1 MRRLRSRAKRN
12 TNIEDVATAAKVSV
26 ATVSRTMERPE
37 LVKEDTRRRVHEA
50 IKQLGYTPNLQAR
63 SLRTARTR
71 LIIAL
76 VPDIANPF
84 FSEVIR
90 GIEQIAHEKRYSVL
104 LGDTQNSRSREQAYV
119 DLVAARQAD
128 GLITLLPHVPQLKV
142 PGRMPVVNACEY
154 VLDRAITSVYV
165 DNVAGAESAV
175 GHLLNLGHRRI
186 AFVSGPANTPI
197 SDDRRRGYEG
207 ALQQAEQKIDTRLI
221 IPGDF
226 TFEAGARAVDTLL
239 DARLKF
245 TAIFCSNDEMAIGAM
260 RALRLR
266 GLRVPED
273 CSIVGFDDIRF
284 ARYTEPPLTTVAQPK
299 NQLGREAM
307 SLLLEILTN
316 PDTPVRKHVLPA
328 DLVVRGSAAPCR
340 SAREGHR

>member
-1 MRRLRSRAKRN
+1 MRRRRSRAKIN
-12 TNIEDVATAAKVSV
+12 TNIEDVAVAAKVSV

-37 LVKEDTRRRVHEA
+37 LVREETRLRVHEA
-50 IKQLGYTPNLQAR
+50 IKQLRYTPNVHAR
-63 SLRTARTR
+63 GLRTARTR

-90 GIEQIAHEKRYSVL
+90 GIEQAAHERSYSVL
-104 LGDTQNSRSREQAYV
+104 LGNTQNSRSREQAYV

-128 GLITLLPHVPQLKV
+128 GLITLLPRAPQMKV
-142 PGRMPVVNACEY
+142 LGRMPVVNACEY
-154 VLDRAITSVYV
+154 VLDSTTSSVSV
-165 DNVAGAESAV
+165 DNVAGAESAIS
-175 GHLLNLGHRRI
+175 HLLNLGHRCI
-186 AFVSGPANTPI
+186 AFVSGPSNTPI
-197 SDDRRRGYEG
+197 NVDRRRGYEG
-207 ALQQAEQKIDTRLI
+207 ALQQAGLKIDTRLI

-245 TAIFCSNDEMAIGAM
+245 TAVFCANDEMAIGAI

-299 NQLGREAM
+299 NQLGREAIG
-307 SLLLEILTN
+307 LLLEILTSS
-316 PDTPVRKHVLPA
+316 DTPVRKHVLPV
-328 DLVVRGSAAPCR
+328 DLVVRGSAAPCG
-340 SAREGHR
+340 SAREGQR

>member
-1 MRRLRSRAKRN
+1 
-12 TNIEDVATAAKVSV
+12 
-26 ATVSRTMERPE
+26 MERPE

-207 ALQQAEQKIDTRLI
+207 ALQQADRKSTR
-221 IPGDF
+221 
-226 TFEAGARAVDTLL
+226 
-239 DARLKF
+239 
-245 TAIFCSNDEMAIGAM
+245 
-260 RALRLR
+260 
-266 GLRVPED
+266 
-273 CSIVGFDDIRF
+273 
-284 ARYTEPPLTTVAQPK
+284 
-299 NQLGREAM
+299 
-307 SLLLEILTN
+307 
-316 PDTPVRKHVLPA
+316 
-328 DLVVRGSAAPCR
+328 
-340 SAREGHR
+340 